1 MAGYKSEILLYTWFF
16 SNIII
21 DGSLGGILASKDGI
35 KGQNDTS
42 QSTNHPGMTRQEYK
56 YCSKYIKR
64 QVPNSKLD
72 NRTIIHIGIL
82 LPFDFIKPAFE
93 LEGGSAKW
101 YSEAANISIEHINND
116 PSLLP
121 GHKLQSVLS
130 ETNCDEMH
138 NIRAMYDQY
147 AKRKFQHLP
156 IHGFIGLGC
165 ECRTAAKFASAMK
178 VPVVSHVS
186 ATRFYRLHYPGA

>member
-1 MAGYKSEILLYTWFF
+1 MAGYKSEILLCTWFF

-42 QSTNHPGMTRQEYK
+42 QSPKYIGMTPQEYI
-56 YCSKYIKR
+56 YCSNYTRR

-72 NRTIIHIGIL
+72 NRTNIHIGIL
-82 LPFDFIKPAFE
+82 LPFNFTSHVHEFSA
-93 LEGGSAKW
+93 GSAKW
-101 YSEAANISIEHINND
+101 YSEAANIAIERINND

-121 GHKLQSVLS
+121 GHKLEFVIS
-130 ETNCDEMH
+130 ETNCNEL
-138 NIRAMYDQY
+138 NNTKAMYYQY
-147 AKRKFQHLP
+147 RKRNLLDLP

-165 ECRTAAKFASAMK
+165 KCRTAAKFASAMK

-186 ATRFYRLHYPGA
+186 AVIIY